1 MGYSTDPFMGHLD
14 DPWMGYS
21 TDPFMGHLD
30 DPWMGTSR
38 GRIFF
43 SGNYLN

>member
-1 MGYSTDPFMGHLD
+1 
-14 DPWMGYS
+14 MGYS

-30 DPWMGTSR
+30 DPWMGTSK